1 MKLGF
6 YASKYIQKTFGYRS
20 ALLNKIWYTR
30 YSDPYQRPDYCMCSE
45 FEKYIFVK
53 IDVRYIYYICP
64 HSTIPYRCRLTYS
77 IYLQHHR
84 ALLFLVSHN
93 SVYIYT
99 PYRLTTRVVVVYVHL
114 LRCKKKKS
122 AKSKRGWAITTLFVK
137 TEHAVRERARG
148 EIKRRLYTYIRYV
161 YIDART

>member
-1 MKLGF
+1 MKTRKKHAKIFSFALNCKIKKKNRQLFHFETMKLGF

-53 IDVRYIYYICP
+53 IDVRYIYYIRP

-114 LRCKKKKS
+114 LRCKK
-122 AKSKRGWAITTLFVK
+122 R
-137 TEHAVRERARG
+137 RARRAKEAG
-148 EIKRRLYTYIRYV
+148 R
-161 YIDART
+161 